1 MTATKILNEEIE
13 DLKISSLPT
22 QPTSP
27 KGLGGLGY
35 SSRDMKAAFDRL
47 PLFIIER
54 YNALIE
60 AIGTLGDGSLAD
72 EIPTGISDGQTLA
85 TLMEDMKNG
94 NFATYLPVANTTLE
108 EAIVYVLDE
117 TESLMEIMLD
127 LMLAHFDF
135 QDADEALDEKINALD
150 ERVSML
156 EESLGVYSLRSDEGG
171 NEVE

>member
-35 SSRDMKAAFDRL
+35 SSRDMKAAFDKL

-60 AIGTLGDGSLAD
+60 AIGTVGEGSLAD
-72 EIPTGISDGQTLA
+72 AIPTGISDGQTLA
-85 TLMEDMKNG
+85 TLMDDMKNG
-94 NFATYLPVANTTLE
+94 NFAAYLPVADTTLE
-108 EAIVYVLDE
+108 EAILYVLNE
-117 TESLMEIMLD
+117 IEGLIEIMFD
-127 LMLAHFDF
+127 LMLEHFDF
-135 QDADEALDEKINALD
+135 QDVDEALAEKINALD
-150 ERVSML
+150 ERVSTL
-156 EESLGVYSLRSDEGG
+156 EDSVGTYSSNTDEGG
-171 NEVE
+171 ASGE